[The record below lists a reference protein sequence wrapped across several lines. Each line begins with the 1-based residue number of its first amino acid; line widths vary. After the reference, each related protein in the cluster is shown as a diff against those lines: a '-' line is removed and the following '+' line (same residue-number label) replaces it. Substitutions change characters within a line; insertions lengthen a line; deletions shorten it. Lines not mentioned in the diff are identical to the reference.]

1 MSDKIFCASCGADIT
16 TAETTLNRCY
26 NCPMLEYYCS
36 GKFDTDIP
44 FCRDCCEEDMYY
56 SIQVQLEH
64 DPYDIIPVSP
74 DDDNDL
80 IGEW

>member
-1 MSDKIFCASCGADIT
+1 MSKKILCGSCGKDIT
-16 TAETTLNRCY
+16 TAETTLNRCK
-26 NCPMLEYYCS
+26 NCHMLESVCS
-36 GKFDTDIP
+36 GKFDKHIP
-44 FCRDCCEEDMYY
+44 LCRDCCEEDLHY
-56 SIQVQLEH
+56 SIVYPNEY